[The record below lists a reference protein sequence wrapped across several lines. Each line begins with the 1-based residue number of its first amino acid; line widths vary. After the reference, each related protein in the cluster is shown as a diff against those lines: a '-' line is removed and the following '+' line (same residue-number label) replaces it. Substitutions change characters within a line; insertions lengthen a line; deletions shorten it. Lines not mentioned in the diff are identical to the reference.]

1 MEPKRLS
8 PEPKRLS
15 KLSDGTTGVAP
26 LIMLDPLAALVV
38 RSGGGSA
45 DAS

>member
-8 PEPKRLS
+8 FEPKRLS
-15 KLSDGTTGVAP
+15 KLSVGTTGVAP
-26 LIMLDPLAALVV
+26 LIKPAPLAELV